1 MWHAVASYSRDLI
14 QAWGQG
20 WNRFWY
26 TPSPT
31 STLGL
36 LRLLAGF
43 LALYNLAS
51 YTPDLERFFGPQGML
66 PVDTVRQLN
75 GAPEP
80 TSPNQPELIRP
91 RARWSYLDY
100 AHPTGMLWTA
110 HAASLLATAA
120 FACGLW
126 TRITGWLALVAM
138 LSYFHRAPMLTSEFE
153 PVLAFLLFYLALGPS
168 GASWSL
174 DGWLARRRNRTWA
187 AEQAAPPAAR
197 WSATV
202 ATRLLQLHYALVCL
216 MMAFG
221 QLYSLESD
229 AWLNGSAMWYIAVR
243 PESALVDFTWLRG
256 HVYTVN
262 FWTHAVVLYELA
274 APILLWVRRARPL
287 LLALG
292 ALHWLL
298 LGLASGLDAFA
309 AAMLTASLAFLPPEW
324 LQCPRAV

>member
-1 MWHAVASYSRDLI
+1 MWSAVASYVQDLI
-14 QAWGQG
+14 RAWGEG

-26 TPSPT
+26 TPSHT
-31 STLGL
+31 TTLGL
-36 LRLLAGF
+36 MRLLAGL
-43 LALYNLAS
+43 LALYNLAT

-66 PVDTVRQLN
+66 PVPTVQQLN

-80 TSPNQPELIRP
+80 TSRNQPELIRP
-91 RARWSYLDY
+91 RVRWSYLDY
-100 AHPTGMLWTA
+100 MDTPGLLWAAHG
-110 HAASLLATAA
+110 ASLLATAA

-126 TRITGWLALVAM
+126 TRLTGWLTLAAA
-138 LSYFHRAPMLTSEFE
+138 LSYFHRAPMVTSEFE
-153 PVLAFLLFYLALGPS
+153 PVLAFVLFYLAIGPS

-174 DGWLARRRNRTWA
+174 DRWLARRRRLA
-187 AEQAAPPAAR
+187 AEQAAPQTAR

-229 AWLNGSAMWYIAVR
+229 AWLNGSAMWFISVR

-274 APILLWVRRARPL
+274 APLLLWVRRARPL

-292 ALHWLL
+292 AVHWLL
-298 LGLASGLDAFA
+298 LALASGLEAFA
-309 AAMLTASLAFLPPEW
+309 AAMFVASLAFLPPEM
-324 LQCPRAV
+324 LPRSRV

>member
-1 MWHAVASYSRDLI
+1 MWHSISGYFQDLT

-26 TPSPT
+26 TPGQT

-36 LRLLAGF
+36 LRILAGL
-43 LALYNLAS
+43 LALYNLAT
-51 YTPDLERFFGPQGML
+51 YTPDIQRFFGPQGML
-66 PVDTVRQLN
+66 PVPTVRQLN

-80 TSPNQPELIRP
+80 TSRNQPELIRP
-91 RARWSYLDY
+91 RVRWSYLDY
-100 AHPTGMLWTA
+100 VQTPGQLWAA
-110 HAASLLATAA
+110 HAASMVVTAA

-126 TRITGWLALVAM
+126 TRITGWLTLIAA
-138 LSYFHRAPMLTSEFE
+138 LSYFHRAPMVSSEFE
-153 PVLAFLLFYLALGPS
+153 PVLAFILFYLALGPS

-174 DGWLARRRNRTWA
+174 DHWISRRRPRRWS
-187 AEQAAPPAAR
+187 AEQTAPSTKR

-202 ATRLLQLHYALVCL
+202 VTRLLQLHYALVCL

-229 AWLNGSAMWYIAVR
+229 AWLNGSAMWFIAMR

-262 FWTHAVVLYELA
+262 FWTHSVVLYELA

-287 LLALG
+287 LLAWG
-292 ALHWLL
+292 AIHWLL
-298 LGLASGLDAFA
+298 LALASGLEAFA
-309 AAMLTASLAFLPPEW
+309 AAMFVASLAFLPPEW
-324 LQCPRAV
+324 LNRSQDQ